1 MHWVREGKIN
11 MLFHTGDRVHPEIP
25 QVRLVRNL
33 IADPVKKQALE
44 FILARELLGRPF
56 IAPPDIPADRAK
68 ALREAFV
75 KTLQDKDFIA
85 DAEKRQL
92 EVNVVTGEE
101 VEEALRKAAAAPKDV
116 IESVKKALEM

>member
-1 MHWVREGKIN
+1 M
-11 MLFHTGDRVHPEIP
+11 
-25 QVRLVRNL
+25 
-33 IADPVKKQALE
+33 
-44 FILARELLGRPF
+44 
-56 IAPPDIPADRAK
+56 
-68 ALREAFV
+68 

>member
-1 MHWVREGKIN
+1 